1 MKIFVGGVNG
11 SGKTTI
17 VNQFLVGNS
26 QYQSENSK
34 SFSSWLGFG
43 GDYEKLRALTSE
55 DRDKKLSQFAFEILN
70 KHNNL
75 LFDFHYLNIVRGVI
89 TKTTGPWLKNF
100 DALFLISTN
109 FDILWQRI
117 LADERDRALF
127 AEGIETEEA
136 KNILKNYK
144 DQYKTEFLNLAKEYN
159 LPHFEIENY
168 DLKESVDR
176 FTSLIKNLEQ
186 NIG

>member
-55 DRDKKLSQFAFEILN
+55 DRDKKL
-70 KHNNL
+70 
-75 LFDFHYLNIVRGVI
+75 
-89 TKTTGPWLKNF
+89 
-100 DALFLISTN
+100 
-109 FDILWQRI
+109 
-117 LADERDRALF
+117 
-127 AEGIETEEA
+127 
-136 KNILKNYK
+136 
-144 DQYKTEFLNLAKEYN
+144 
-159 LPHFEIENY
+159 
-168 DLKESVDR
+168 
-176 FTSLIKNLEQ
+176 
-186 NIG
+186 